1 MPDGNETI
9 VVKII
14 PSISDISAES
24 WDHCAGTSHP
34 FTRHS
39 FLSALEDSGS
49 ATVKTGWQPQHL
61 VIESPAGDILGASPL
76 YLKNHS
82 YGEFVFDWGWAD
94 AFERAGGKY
103 YPKLQC
109 SVPFTPVTGQRFL
122 IPKIV
127 GNEQSI
133 ILKKALGDAMV
144 QLAERINVSS
154 IHVTFSSKDEWKL
167 LTDVGFLQRIGQQ
180 FHWYN
185 NNYVNFD
192 DFLDQLTSRKRKQ
205 IRKER
210 RAVSD
215 KNLTIKALT
224 GPEIE
229 ERHWDSFFEF
239 YLSTTD
245 KKLGSSYLTRSFFS
259 MLGERMG
266 DQVVLIIVEDKGQL
280 VAGALNLKSD
290 DTLYG
295 RNWGCLAN
303 YKFLHF
309 EACYYKAIDYAIEHG
324 LMRVEA
330 GAQGSHK
337 IQRGY
342 LPSPTY
348 SAHWINHP
356 GLKVAIDGFLD
367 QERLAVELEMQNLA
381 QHSPFKNIED
391 HQI

>member
-1 MPDGNETI
+1 MPDGNEAII
-9 VVKII
+9 VKVIS
-14 PSISDISAES
+14 SISEVLPES
-24 WDHCAGTSHP
+24 WDLCAGKSHP
-34 FTRHS
+34 FTRHA

-49 ATVKTGWQPQHL
+49 ATAETGWLPQHL
-61 VIESPAGDILGASPL
+61 VIESPSGNILGVSPL

-109 SVPFTPVTGQRFL
+109 SVPFTPVTGPRFL
-122 IPKIV
+122 IPDTVCDEVMIT
-127 GNEQSI
+127 
-133 ILKKALGDAMV
+133 LKKALGDALI
-144 QLAERINVSS
+144 QLAERMSVSS
-154 IHVTFSSKDEWKL
+154 VHVTFSSKEEWKL
-167 LTDVGFLQRIGQQ
+167 LADVGFLQRTGQQ

-185 NNYVNFD
+185 NNYTNFD
-192 DFLDQLTSRKRKQ
+192 DFLNKLTSRKRKQ

-215 KNLTIKALT
+215 KNLTIKTLT
-224 GPEIE
+224 GTEIAE
-229 ERHWDSFFEF
+229 CHWDAFFEF

-245 KKLGSSYLTRSFFS
+245 KKWGSSYLTRSFFS

-266 DQVVLIIVEDKGQL
+266 DQVVLIIVEDAGRL

-295 RNWGCLAN
+295 RNWGCLVD

-330 GAQGSHK
+330 GAQGTHK

-342 LPSPTY
+342 LPSHTY

-356 GLKVAIDGFLD
+356 GLKGAIENFLD
-367 QERLAVELEMQNLA
+367 QERLGIELEILNFE
-381 QHSPFKNIED
+381 QHSPFKNNK
-391 HQI
+391 

>member
-1 MPDGNETI
+1 MGSVRGILTP
-9 VVKII
+9 VY
-14 PSISDISAES
+14 
-24 WDHCAGTSHP
+24 TSCL
-34 FTRHS
+34 
-39 FLSALEDSGS
+39 LSALEDSGS
-49 ATVKTGWQPQHL
+49 ATSETGWQPQHL
-61 VIESPAGDILGASPL
+61 ILESPTGNILGVCPL

-109 SVPFTPVTGQRFL
+109 SIPFTPVTGPRFL
-122 IPKIV
+122 IPKV
-127 GNEQSI
+127 VSDEQSV
-133 ILKKALGDAMV
+133 ILKQALSGAMV
-144 QLAERINVSS
+144 QLAKRMDISS
-154 IHVTFSSKDEWKL
+154 IHVTFSSKEEWKL
-167 LTDVGFLQRIGQQ
+167 LNEVGFLQRIGQQ
-180 FHWYN
+180 FHWSN
-185 NNYVNFD
+185 NNYVTFD
-192 DFLDQLTSRKRKQ
+192 DFLNELTSRKRKQ

-215 KNLTIKALT
+215 KKLTIKTLT
-224 GPEIE
+224 GREIE
-229 ERHWDSFFEF
+229 ERHWDSFYEF

-245 KKLGSSYLTRSFFS
+245 KKWGSNYLTRSFFS

-266 DQVVLIIVEDKGQL
+266 DQIVLITVEDSEHL

-295 RNWGCLAN
+295 RSWGCLTD

-324 LMRVEA
+324 LKSVEA
-330 GAQGSHK
+330 GAQGPHK

-348 SAHWINHP
+348 SAHWINHS
-356 GLKVAIDGFLD
+356 GLKDAIENFLD
-367 QERLAVELEMQNLA
+367 HERLGIELEMQNLE
-381 QHSPFKNIED
+381 QHSPFKYNENK
-391 HQI
+391 QS